1 MSDTT
6 PNEAAVRGAIE
17 AILMVAP
24 EPVSARALAHTLGVT
39 EAHIDQ
45 TLRALAR
52 EYEHGQMPR
61 GFQLREVAGGWRFY
75 SHPRYAA
82 EVGAFVTAGQS
93 NKLSVQALETLAVV
107 AYRQPVTKAQIAAI
121 RGVDVDSVLRTL
133 QARGLVEQSGATQ
146 ATGAA
151 LYSTTKLFLERM
163 GINSLEELAP
173 LAPYL
178 PPDSE
183 LDSIESELP

>member
-1 MSDTT
+1 MNNTEDR
-6 PNEAAVRGAIE
+6 AVLRGALE
-17 AILMVAP
+17 AILMVTP
-24 EPVSARALAHTLGVT
+24 QPVPANKLANAVGAT
-39 EAHIDQ
+39 EAEVDRL
-45 TLRALAR
+45 LRSLSE
-52 EYEHGQMPR
+52 EYASGAAPR

-82 EVGAFVTAGQS
+82 EVTAFVTAGQS
-93 NKLSVQALETLAVV
+93 NKLSVQALETLAVI
-107 AYRQPVTKAQIAAI
+107 AYRQPATKAQIAAI

-133 QARGLVEQSGATQ
+133 LTRGLVEQVGATP

-151 LYSTTKLFLERM
+151 LYGTTQLFLEQM
-163 GINSLEELAP
+163 GMNTLDELAP

-183 LDSIESELP
+183 LEEIESEIA